1 VSKQKALNLLQ
12 KEFKGIF
19 RSDFGDPKP
28 IEVISTGSLIVDKV
42 TGIGGIPKG
51 RITEIVG
58 NESVGKTTLALSVA
72 KNAQKQGLTVAYL
85 DYEHSL
91 DPDYVKSLGIDTKND
106 TFLVFQP
113 NDLEEGDHIVNEVL
127 LPNQAAD
134 LIIIDSVAAMNPREL
149 FEKTADQS
157 LTIGAQARG
166 INKFLLKATKLLNEH
181 NITMLV
187 VNQLQT
193 KISSGFG
200 SMMGP
205 QEESK
210 GGKALKYYKSLA
222 LSFTRISTGKGTAY
236 NDITGK
242 NEQMEIYNKIKVKC
256 TKNKVASPFKSGE
269 LYVRFGMGFDNYLSV
284 IEGGSST
291 GVVQKSGTT
300 FSYQGTK
307 IGVGVDAAARNLAKP
322 EMQTLYED
330 IVSNL
335 RWDVITGKS
344 APTAEEAEDQDIN
357 PEDLVLTEVD

>member
-1 VSKQKALNLLQ
+1 MSKQKALSLLE
-12 KEFKGIF
+12 KEYKTVF
-19 RSDFGDPKP
+19 RRDFGDPKP
-28 IEVISTGSLIVDKV
+28 IEVISTGSLLVDKV
-42 TGIGGIPKG
+42 TGVGGIPKG
-51 RITEIVG
+51 RITEITG

-85 DYEHSL
+85 DYEHAL
-91 DPDYVKSLGIDTKND
+91 DPDYVSKLGIDTRND

-113 NDLEEGDHIVNEVL
+113 HDLEEGDHIVNEVL

-134 LIIIDSVAAMNPREL
+134 LIIIDSIAAMNPREL
-149 FEKTADQS
+149 FEKTSDQT

-193 KISSGFG
+193 KISTGFG
-200 SMMGP
+200 SMTGP
-205 QEESK
+205 QEEAK
-210 GGKALKYYKSLA
+210 GGRALKYAKSLA
-222 LSFTRISTGKGTAY
+222 LNFTRIATVKGTAF

-242 NEQMEIYNKIKVKC
+242 NEQMDVYNKIKVKC
-256 TKNKVASPFKSGE
+256 TKNKVASPYKSAE
-269 LYVRFGMGFDNYLSV
+269 IFVRFGMGFDNYLSV
-284 IEGGSST
+284 IEGGSAT

-307 IGVGVDAAARNLAKP
+307 IGVGVDAAARALAKP
-322 EMQTLYED
+322 EMQKLYED

-335 RWDVITGKS
+335 KWDALTAKS
-344 APTAEEAEDQDIN
+344 APTSEEAEEQDIN
-357 PEDLVLTEVD
+357 PEDLLLTEID

>member
-1 VSKQKALNLLQ
+1 MSKQKALSLLQ
-12 KEFKGIF
+12 KEFKGVF

-72 KNAQKQGLTVAYL
+72 KNAQKQGLTIAYL

-91 DPDYVKSLGIDTKND
+91 DPDYVKALGIDTKND

-134 LIIIDSVAAMNPREL
+134 LIIIDSIAAMNPREL
-149 FEKTADQS
+149 FEKTSDQT

-166 INKFLLKATKLLNEH
+166 INKFLLKATKLLNEN

-193 KISSGFG
+193 KISTGFG
-200 SMMGP
+200 PMSGP

-210 GGKALKYYKSLA
+210 GGKALRYYKSLA
-222 LSFTRISTGKGTAY
+222 LNFTRIGSGKGTAF
-236 NDITGK
+236 NEITGK
-242 NEQMEIYNKIKVKC
+242 NEQMEIYNKVKVKC
-256 TKNKVASPFKSGE
+256 TKNKVASPFKTGE
-269 LYVRFGMGFDNYLSV
+269 LYVRFGLGFDNSLSLL
-284 IEGGSST
+284 EGGSAT

-300 FSYQGTK
+300 YSYQGTK
-307 IGVGVDAAARNLAKP
+307 IGAGLDAAARALNKP
-322 EMQTLYED
+322 EMKKVYDD
-330 IVSNL
+330 IVANL
-335 RWDVITGKS
+335 KWDAIAVKS
-344 APTAEEAEDQDIN
+344 MPTVEESEDQDIN
-357 PEDLVLTEVD
+357 PEDLVLTEVE